1 MLRLFHSQHP
11 LFPVR
16 WANAVTSWLLGLR
29 SNSGSLTI
37 NNTATPGNGDGP
49 SIDVNL
55 AWAKALIAS
64 ETPRPETERVTEDL
78 VPPEEWN
85 TDDGTGYGDKE
96 TKTGEDS
103 DGNSFEGTYY
113 PCCGK
118 NILPAAAD
126 HRHKSNI
133 APTDEVVGGGYSAEG
148 DVGSSVYAARFDH
161 KHPYPTADEVVADD
175 GGGVEMTVQAA
186 LEDHNT
192 RIEALENESACD
204 CATKWEEQYAYDQA
218 QDDDIVTAYETAEA
232 AQTDATAAK
241 TKVDAI
247 TVGDGADAK
256 VPLTALTGNI
266 DGHSGTCYVT
276 INNDGSLGHSLNGA
290 YNLLEAART
299 SGGAKLLTDADL
311 TQDEINTL
319 KQAAEDI
326 DTLQTTADE
335 AKAAADE
342 AKTTAEA
349 AQTAATEAKTT
360 ADAANTAAAD
370 AQSKVDAV
378 TVKVGDEVRVPLNKL
393 TGNIAGHSGD
403 CYVTIDN
410 DGNLGHS
417 GNNAYT
423 MLNTASQASGAT
435 KLLTDADLS
444 SDDITTLTDLAEA
457 ATDGVTQTITLC
469 TGISWEYVTS
479 AGAKAL
485 VFTTQQLT
493 FTKGLLTEVGTAKK
507 TYNEYDGG

>member
-1 MLRLFHSQHP
+1 MLRLFYSRHP

-78 VPPEEWN
+78 VPPEEWE
-85 TDDGTGYGDKE
+85 DGFGTGYGDPQSQE
-96 TKTGEDS
+96 RTGEDS
-103 DGNSFEGTYY
+103 DGKAISVKEIYY
-113 PCCGK
+113 PCCGQS
-118 NILPAAAD
+118 ILPAAAD

-133 APTDEVVGGGYSAEG
+133 APTDTLLTDGSYCANGAVGTST
-148 DVGSSVYAARFDH
+148 YAARFDH

-175 GGGVEMTVQAA
+175 GEETKTVQET

-192 RIEALENESACD
+192 RIEALEGAEAACD
-204 CATKWEEQYAYDQA
+204 CATKWEEQYEYDAA
-218 QDDDIVTAYETAEA
+218 QDDDITTAYETAEA
-232 AQTDATAAK
+232 AQTDATDAK

-266 DGHSGTCYVT
+266 DGHANTCYVT
-276 INNDGSLGHSLNGA
+276 IDGG
-290 YNLLEAART
+290 
-299 SGGAKLLTDADL
+299 
-311 TQDEINTL
+311 
-319 KQAAEDI
+319 
-326 DTLQTTADE
+326 
-335 AKAAADE
+335 
-342 AKTTAEA
+342 
-349 AQTAATEAKTT
+349 
-360 ADAANTAAAD
+360 
-370 AQSKVDAV
+370 
-378 TVKVGDEVRVPLNKL
+378 
-393 TGNIAGHSGD
+393 
-403 CYVTIDN
+403 
-410 DGNLGHS
+410 GNLGHS
-417 GNNAYT
+417 GNTAFNL
-423 MLNTASQASGAT
+423 LNTVAVNAPASGAT

-457 ATDGVTQTITLC
+457 ATDGVSQTITLC
-469 TGISWEYVTS
+469 TGISWEYVAS

-493 FTKGLLTEVGTAKK
+493 FTNGLLTEVGTAKK

>member
-1 MLRLFHSQHP
+1 MLRLFHSRHP

-85 TDDGTGYGDKE
+85 TDNGTGYGDEQTE
-96 TKTGEDS
+96 TVEDS
-103 DGNSFEGTYY
+103 VGNSFGATHY

-133 APTDEVVGGGYSAEG
+133 APTDEVVGDGYSADG

-175 GGGVEMTVQAA
+175 GGEEMTVQAA

-192 RIEALENESACD
+192 RIEALEDESACD
-204 CATKWEEQYAYDQA
+204 CATKWEEQYQYDAA
-218 QDDDIVTAYETAEA
+218 QDEDITTAYETAEA

-266 DGHSGTCYVT
+266 DGHANTCYVT
-276 INNDGSLGHSLNGA
+276 IDGG
-290 YNLLEAART
+290 
-299 SGGAKLLTDADL
+299 
-311 TQDEINTL
+311 
-319 KQAAEDI
+319 
-326 DTLQTTADE
+326 
-335 AKAAADE
+335 
-342 AKTTAEA
+342 
-349 AQTAATEAKTT
+349 
-360 ADAANTAAAD
+360 
-370 AQSKVDAV
+370 
-378 TVKVGDEVRVPLNKL
+378 
-393 TGNIAGHSGD
+393 
-403 CYVTIDN
+403 
-410 DGNLGHS
+410 GNLGHS
-417 GNNAYT
+417 GNTAFNL
-423 MLNTASQASGAT
+423 LNTVAVDAPASGAT
-435 KLLTDADLS
+435 KLLTDADLTQ
-444 SDDITTLTDLAEA
+444 DDITTLTDLAEA
-457 ATDGVTQTITLC
+457 ATDGVTQAITLC
-469 TGISWEYVTS
+469 TGISWEYVAS

>member
-85 TDDGTGYGDKE
+85 TDNGTGYGDEQTE
-96 TKTGEDS
+96 TVEDS
-103 DGNSFEGTYY
+103 VGNSFGATHY

-133 APTDEVVGGGYSAEG
+133 APTDEVVGDGYSADG

-161 KHPYPTADEVVADD
+161 QHPYPTADEVVADD
-175 GGGVEMTVQAA
+175 GDGVEMTVQAA

-192 RIEALENESACD
+192 RIEALEDESACD
-204 CATKWEEQYAYDQA
+204 CATKWEEQYQYDAA
-218 QDDDIVTAYETAEA
+218 QDEDITTAYETAEA

-266 DGHSGTCYVT
+266 DGHANTCYVT
-276 INNDGSLGHSLNGA
+276 IDGG
-290 YNLLEAART
+290 
-299 SGGAKLLTDADL
+299 
-311 TQDEINTL
+311 
-319 KQAAEDI
+319 
-326 DTLQTTADE
+326 
-335 AKAAADE
+335 
-342 AKTTAEA
+342 
-349 AQTAATEAKTT
+349 
-360 ADAANTAAAD
+360 
-370 AQSKVDAV
+370 
-378 TVKVGDEVRVPLNKL
+378 
-393 TGNIAGHSGD
+393 
-403 CYVTIDN
+403 
-410 DGNLGHS
+410 GNLGHS
-417 GNNAYT
+417 GNTAFNL
-423 MLNTASQASGAT
+423 LNTVAVNAPASGAT
-435 KLLTDADLS
+435 KLLTDADLTQ
-444 SDDITTLTDLAEA
+444 DDITTLTDLAEA
-457 ATDGVTQTITLC
+457 ATDGVTQAITLC
-469 TGISWEYVTS
+469 TGISWEYVAS